1 MGYLTQPCP
10 VLICLQLL
18 LLYFQCSA
26 KLCSHDQSSALLQFK
41 QLFSFEQHSSSDCDE
56 VYQQSRPKMMSWKE
70 DADCCSWDGVTCDT
84 VAGHVIGLDLSCSWL
99 HGNIPSNSSLF
110 FLPHIRKLNLAF
122 NDFNYSEISSGFSQL
137 RSLTLLNLSSSNFM
151 GSIPA
156 SIGNITQ
163 LSYLDLSY
171 NNFNGHIPSSFSN
184 LEQLHYLILRSNFFV
199 GKIPDIFTNLTQLS
213 YLDFSSNQL
222 SGSIPSSV
230 YELENLILLRLSSN
244 RLSGTA
250 ELYDFAKLKNLKW
263 LFVSNNRLSLSTKL
277 KVNSSFPNL
286 FGLGLSACNVSE
298 FPDILRTLH
307 QLQWLNLSKN
317 RIHGRIPS
325 WMWDLGIATLYYLD
339 LSNNFLTNIEYFPP
353 TNMTQL
359 NFDSNLT
366 HKVLDMRMNNFNGKI
381 PRKFVKSCNLTS
393 LNLNGNRL
401 EGPLPPSLVN
411 CHHLEVL
418 NVGNN
423 QINDN
428 FPNWLEI
435 LPELQVLILRSN
447 RFWGPIGENTTIVPF
462 PSLRIIDLSHNEFT
476 GVLLTGYLDNFK
488 AMMHGN
494 NISVEV
500 DYMTPLNSSNY
511 YESIILTIK
520 GIDIKMER
528 ILTIFM
534 TIDLSSNKFQGGIPE
549 VVGKLNL
556 LKGLNISHNNLT
568 VLNLSYNQFE
578 GPIPRGSQFNTFP
591 NDSYVGNSG
600 LCGFPLL
607 ESCNI
612 DEAPEPV
619 GSTRFDEEED
629 ASSWFDWKF
638 AKMGYGSGLVIGLSV
653 GYMVFG
659 TGKPRW
665 LVRMIEKYQSNK
677 VRIRVS
683 SLGIARRN

>member
-1 MGYLTQPCP
+1 
-10 VLICLQLL
+10 
-18 LLYFQCSA
+18 
-26 KLCSHDQSSALLQFK
+26 
-41 QLFSFEQHSSSDCDE
+41 
-56 VYQQSRPKMMSWKE
+56 
-70 DADCCSWDGVTCDT
+70 
-84 VAGHVIGLDLSCSWL
+84 
-99 HGNIPSNSSLF
+99 
-110 FLPHIRKLNLAF
+110 
-122 NDFNYSEISSGFSQL
+122 
-137 RSLTLLNLSSSNFM
+137 
-151 GSIPA
+151 
-156 SIGNITQ
+156 
-163 LSYLDLSY
+163 
-171 NNFNGHIPSSFSN
+171 
-184 LEQLHYLILRSNFFV
+184 
-199 GKIPDIFTNLTQLS
+199 
-213 YLDFSSNQL
+213 
-222 SGSIPSSV
+222 
-230 YELENLILLRLSSN
+230 
-244 RLSGTA
+244 
-250 ELYDFAKLKNLKW
+250 
-263 LFVSNNRLSLSTKL
+263 
-277 KVNSSFPNL
+277 
-286 FGLGLSACNVSE
+286 
-298 FPDILRTLH
+298 
-307 QLQWLNLSKN
+307 
-317 RIHGRIPS
+317 
-325 WMWDLGIATLYYLD
+325 MWDLGIATLYYLD

-568 VLNLSYNQFE
+568 GDIPSSLRNLTEVESLDLSSNMLVGHIPTQLTSLKYLSVLNLSYNQFE

-677 VRIRVS
+677 EFYTHGMELSCRSQIITLQVQKLIF
-683 SLGIARRN
+683 SLLFPIPNNILRLNLLLESLIKILREKII

>member
-1 MGYLTQPCP
+1 
-10 VLICLQLL
+10 
-18 LLYFQCSA
+18 
-26 KLCSHDQSSALLQFK
+26 
-41 QLFSFEQHSSSDCDE
+41 
-56 VYQQSRPKMMSWKE
+56 
-70 DADCCSWDGVTCDT
+70 
-84 VAGHVIGLDLSCSWL
+84 
-99 HGNIPSNSSLF
+99 
-110 FLPHIRKLNLAF
+110 
-122 NDFNYSEISSGFSQL
+122 
-137 RSLTLLNLSSSNFM
+137 
-151 GSIPA
+151 
-156 SIGNITQ
+156 
-163 LSYLDLSY
+163 
-171 NNFNGHIPSSFSN
+171 
-184 LEQLHYLILRSNFFV
+184 
-199 GKIPDIFTNLTQLS
+199 
-213 YLDFSSNQL
+213 
-222 SGSIPSSV
+222 
-230 YELENLILLRLSSN
+230 
-244 RLSGTA
+244 
-250 ELYDFAKLKNLKW
+250 
-263 LFVSNNRLSLSTKL
+263 
-277 KVNSSFPNL
+277 
-286 FGLGLSACNVSE
+286 
-298 FPDILRTLH
+298 
-307 QLQWLNLSKN
+307 
-317 RIHGRIPS
+317 
-325 WMWDLGIATLYYLD
+325 MWDLGITALYYLD

-381 PRKFVKSCNLTS
+381 SQKFVNSCNLTN

-401 EGPLPPSLVN
+401 EGPLPLSLVN

-418 NVGNN
+418 DVGNN

-447 RFWGPIGENTTIVPF
+447 RFWGPIGDNTTIVPF
-462 PSLRIIDLSHNEFT
+462 PRFRIIDLSHNEFT
-476 GVLLTGYLDNFK
+476 GVLPTGYLDNFK

-494 NISVEV
+494 NNSVEV

-520 GIDIKMER
+520 GIDIQIKR

-556 LKGLNISHNNLT
+556 LKGLNNISHNNLT
-568 VLNLSYNQFE
+568 GDIPSLLRNLTEVESLDLSSNMLVGHIPTQLTSLKYLSVLNLSYNQFE
-578 GPIPRGSQFNTFP
+578 GPIPQGSQFNTFR

-619 GSTRFDEEED
+619 GSTRFGEEEN

-638 AKMGYGSGLVIGLSV
+638 AKMGYGSGLAIGLSI
-653 GYMVFG
+653 GYIVFG

-665 LVRMIEKYQSNK
+665 LVRMIEKN
-677 VRIRVS
+677 
-683 SLGIARRN
+683 

>member
-1 MGYLTQPCP
+1 
-10 VLICLQLL
+10 
-18 LLYFQCSA
+18 
-26 KLCSHDQSSALLQFK
+26 
-41 QLFSFEQHSSSDCDE
+41 
-56 VYQQSRPKMMSWKE
+56 
-70 DADCCSWDGVTCDT
+70 
-84 VAGHVIGLDLSCSWL
+84 
-99 HGNIPSNSSLF
+99 
-110 FLPHIRKLNLAF
+110 
-122 NDFNYSEISSGFSQL
+122 
-137 RSLTLLNLSSSNFM
+137 
-151 GSIPA
+151 
-156 SIGNITQ
+156 
-163 LSYLDLSY
+163 
-171 NNFNGHIPSSFSN
+171 
-184 LEQLHYLILRSNFFV
+184 
-199 GKIPDIFTNLTQLS
+199 
-213 YLDFSSNQL
+213 
-222 SGSIPSSV
+222 
-230 YELENLILLRLSSN
+230 
-244 RLSGTA
+244 
-250 ELYDFAKLKNLKW
+250 
-263 LFVSNNRLSLSTKL
+263 
-277 KVNSSFPNL
+277 
-286 FGLGLSACNVSE
+286 
-298 FPDILRTLH
+298 
-307 QLQWLNLSKN
+307 
-317 RIHGRIPS
+317 
-325 WMWDLGIATLYYLD
+325 MWDLGITALYYLD

-381 PRKFVKSCNLTS
+381 SQKFVNSCNLTN

-401 EGPLPPSLVN
+401 EGPLPLSLVN

-418 NVGNN
+418 DVGNN

-447 RFWGPIGENTTIVPF
+447 RFWGPIGDNTTIVPF
-462 PSLRIIDLSHNEFT
+462 PRFRIIDLSHNEFT
-476 GVLLTGYLDNFK
+476 GVLPTGYLDNFK

-494 NISVEV
+494 NNSVEV

-520 GIDIKMER
+520 GIDIQIKR

-556 LKGLNISHNNLT
+556 LKGLNNISHNNLT

-578 GPIPRGSQFNTFP
+578 GPIPQGSQFNTFR

-619 GSTRFDEEED
+619 GSTRFGEEEN

-638 AKMGYGSGLVIGLSV
+638 AKMGYGSGLAIGLSI
-653 GYMVFG
+653 GYIVFG

-665 LVRMIEKYQSNK
+665 LVRMIEKN
-677 VRIRVS
+677 
-683 SLGIARRN
+683 

>member
-1 MGYLTQPCP
+1 
-10 VLICLQLL
+10 
-18 LLYFQCSA
+18 
-26 KLCSHDQSSALLQFK
+26 
-41 QLFSFEQHSSSDCDE
+41 
-56 VYQQSRPKMMSWKE
+56 
-70 DADCCSWDGVTCDT
+70 
-84 VAGHVIGLDLSCSWL
+84 
-99 HGNIPSNSSLF
+99 
-110 FLPHIRKLNLAF
+110 
-122 NDFNYSEISSGFSQL
+122 
-137 RSLTLLNLSSSNFM
+137 
-151 GSIPA
+151 
-156 SIGNITQ
+156 
-163 LSYLDLSY
+163 
-171 NNFNGHIPSSFSN
+171 
-184 LEQLHYLILRSNFFV
+184 
-199 GKIPDIFTNLTQLS
+199 
-213 YLDFSSNQL
+213 
-222 SGSIPSSV
+222 
-230 YELENLILLRLSSN
+230 
-244 RLSGTA
+244 
-250 ELYDFAKLKNLKW
+250 
-263 LFVSNNRLSLSTKL
+263 
-277 KVNSSFPNL
+277 
-286 FGLGLSACNVSE
+286 
-298 FPDILRTLH
+298 
-307 QLQWLNLSKN
+307 
-317 RIHGRIPS
+317 
-325 WMWDLGIATLYYLD
+325 MWDLGIATLYYLD

-568 VLNLSYNQFE
+568 
-578 GPIPRGSQFNTFP
+578 
-591 NDSYVGNSG
+591 G